1 MNERSSVFER
11 VKRLSSRDPLPASLG
26 IEYVDGGL
34 GRAVVR
40 MQVRENH
47 LNLHGTC
54 HGGVIFTVA
63 DTAFGLASNSHG
75 VVAMGIDVH
84 ITYHVAARSGD
95 VLIATASEISR
106 SRKLGVYRIDVTTA
120 EGVLIASFTG
130 TAYVTKRPNDASA
143 PA

>member
-1 MNERSSVFER
+1 MNERSSFFER
-11 VKRLSSRDPLPASLG
+11 VKRLSSRDPLPATLG

-47 LNLHGTC
+47 LNLNETC

-84 ITYHVAARSGD
+84 ITYHVAARLGD
-95 VLIATASEISR
+95 VLIATASEVSR

-130 TAYVTKRPNDASA
+130 TAYVTNRPNDASV